1 MDIGLQTLQANGTRI
16 KLSGNILTLLLCI
29 VDSDPVE
36 PGDTSTPAWVW
47 DGTYLKT
54 TSSVPGHE
62 TMTEKI
68 IEVTTLGSLI
78 EPINPS
84 VVEAS
89 AYLPMEKMAQVNS
102 RGITWL
108 LEEDIILAAI
118 DLIWKCA
125 LKMKILPS
133 SFTLIRIIGTASN
146 FPYHSVHQ

>member
-16 KLSGNILTLLLCI
+16 KLSGNILTLLPCI

-36 PGDTSTPAWVW
+36 PGDTSTPVWVW

-62 TMTEKI
+62 TMTTDKT

-89 AYLPMEKMAQVNS
+89 AYL
-102 RGITWL
+102 
-108 LEEDIILAAI
+108 
-118 DLIWKCA
+118 
-125 LKMKILPS
+125 
-133 SFTLIRIIGTASN
+133 
-146 FPYHSVHQ
+146 